1 MMKGDNVNLSTM
13 SFAELHVLK
22 QNLEQEIAGRQKEE
36 KANAKKKILEI
47 ARLHGLNLE
56 ELAGGRKERA
66 PVAAKYANPADKS
79 QTWTGRG
86 RQPVWVVQL
95 LAKGKKLSDFSI

>member
-1 MMKGDNVNLSTM
+1 MNFTNM
-13 SFAELHVLK
+13 SFAELHELK
-22 QNLEQEIAGRQKEE
+22 QKLDNEIASRQKEE

-56 ELAGGRKERA
+56 EMTGGQKARG
-66 PVAAKYANPADKS
+66 PVAAKYANPTDRS

-95 LAKGKKLSDFSI
+95 LASGKKLEDFTI